1 MPPPDLSTLINGV
14 KPNGVLTLDPP
25 RKEFQGPIVIRQ
37 PMTIHGQGS
46 TIWAERGPVVV
57 IESAGVTLKDLNI
70 EVTGSEDKLG
80 EDQKCALVARGTG
93 AVKLDQV
100 GVRGD
105 VDGVP
110 GEDRGWKYP
119 RILRLNKLKSGQ
131 EHQFRLRL
139 TVPVACRIES
149 AIVGVELSP
158 RDLKPGSNEILM
170 KIERLTEGIRLRGTL
185 KLVAGPVNR
194 RIELSGHIT
203 SQGAGVGSG
212 MGQLLYEAPD
222 APGSVPASAGGTVV
236 IPAPPTPPVPPAASG
251 TTVMMPPDLPPA
263 PVAPKPAPTAPPVS
277 PPPVPIPTPMATS
290 PSSSRPISK
299 MRRTDSLSSLFGPP
313 PEKVPEPEPS
323 PPPAPEPPPEP
334 EAETPP
340 SPPEEPPQP
349 PSTPLKKK
357 SSMRRTDGLGGLFGG

>member
-1 MPPPDLSTLINGV
+1 MPAPDLSTLINGV
-14 KPNGVLTLDPP
+14 KPNGLLTLDPP

-80 EDQKCALVARGTG
+80 EDQKCALIARSG

-139 TVPVACRIES
+139 IVPVACRIES

-158 RDLKPGSNEILM
+158 RDLTPGSNEILM
-170 KIERLTEGIRLRGTL
+170 KVERLTEGIRLRGTL

-212 MGQLLYEAPD
+212 MGQIIYEAPD
-222 APGSVPASAGGTVV
+222 APSSVPASAGGTVV
-236 IPAPPTPPVPPAASG
+236 IPAPPSAPITPTTSG
-251 TTVMMPPDLPPA
+251 TTVMVPPA
-263 PVAPKPAPTAPPVS
+263 PPTPVAVTPPPPAPTV
-277 PPPVPIPTPMATS
+277 PPVPIPTPMATS
-290 PSSSRPISK
+290 PSSSRPLSK
-299 MRRTDSLSSLFGPP
+299 MRKTGSLSSMFGPP
-313 PEKVPEPEPS
+313 PEKVPEPEPEPEPI
-323 PPPAPEPPPEP
+323 PPPVPEPV
-334 EAETPP
+334 AETPP
-340 SPPEEPPQP
+340 APPEEP

>member
-1 MPPPDLSTLINGV
+1 MPAPDLSTLINGI
-14 KPNGVLTLDPP
+14 KPNGLLTLDPP

-80 EDQKCALVARGTG
+80 EDQKCALIARSG

-139 TVPVACRIES
+139 VVPVACRIES
-149 AIVGVELSP
+149 AIVGLELSP
-158 RDLKPGSNEILM
+158 RDLTPGSNEILM
-170 KIERLTEGIRLRGTL
+170 KVERLTEGIRLRGTL

-212 MGQLLYEAPD
+212 MGQIIYEAPD
-222 APGSVPASAGGTVV
+222 APSSVPASAGGTVV
-236 IPAPPTPPVPPAASG
+236 IPAPSVPPIPPAQPG
-251 TTVMMPPDLPPA
+251 TTVVMPPP
-263 PVAPKPAPTAPPVS
+263 PVAVT

-290 PSSSRPISK
+290 PSSSRPLSK
-299 MRRTDSLSSLFGPP
+299 MRKTGSLSSMFGPP
-313 PEKVPEPEPS
+313 PEKVPDPEPEPEPT
-323 PPPAPEPPPEP
+323 PPPAPEPV
-334 EAETPP
+334 AETPP
-340 SPPEEPPQP
+340 DPPEESPQP
-349 PSTPLKKK
+349 PSPPLKKK